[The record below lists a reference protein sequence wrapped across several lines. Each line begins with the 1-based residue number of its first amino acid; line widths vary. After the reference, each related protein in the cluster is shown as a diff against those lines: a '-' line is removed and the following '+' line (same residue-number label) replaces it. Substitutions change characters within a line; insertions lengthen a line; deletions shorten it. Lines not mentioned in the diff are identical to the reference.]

1 MTTGGRPGKATR
13 RKGARGGGPRGGGG
27 KCAGAQGGG
36 GRRFKSQKDS
46 KRCQVAPSSRG
57 ELKIKALTLGRGS
70 NNQGASAISRLT
82 LRVRGETVTMSGV
95 LPTDKCK
102 VEFAKLQEKRAYKF
116 ITFKIDP
123 DAGVT
128 DVLYCHE
135 KTVRGQP

>member
-13 RKGARGGGPRGGGG
+13 RKGARGSGPRGGGG
-27 KCAGAQGGG
+27 SVRVRRAGEDAG
-36 GRRFKSQKDS
+36 S
-46 KRCQVAPSSRG
+46 KVKKTRSGAKLRPR
-57 ELKIKALTLGRGS
+57 LKIKALTLGRGS

>member
-1 MTTGGRPGKATR
+1 VRRAGEDAGSKVKKTRSGAKLRPRQAV
-13 RKGARGGGPRGGGG
+13 
-27 KCAGAQGGG
+27 Q
-36 GRRFKSQKDS
+36 
-46 KRCQVAPSSRG
+46 
-57 ELKIKALTLGRGS
+57 LLIKALTLGRGS

>member
-1 MTTGGRPGKATR
+1 MRVRRAGEDAGSKVKKTRSGAKLRPR
-13 RKGARGGGPRGGGG
+13 
-27 KCAGAQGGG
+27 
-36 GRRFKSQKDS
+36 
-46 KRCQVAPSSRG
+46 
-57 ELKIKALTLGRGS
+57 LKIKALTLGRGS